1 MVKIAWLDLIDFFNR
16 YISENSYYF
25 MFAIFKKYISEK
37 AELSEEEWAF
47 IEPLCVIKKM
57 RKQQY
62 LLQEGNVW
70 QYHAFV
76 CEGLLRRYSVDNKG
90 IEHILQFCTENWWA
104 GDRVSLMN
112 GTPSRYNI
120 DAVENSV
127 VLLIQKESFELICE
141 KIPAFNQLINT
152 ILQRSLNA
160 AQERIHVAISL
171 SAEEKYLDFLNTF
184 PNLANRVPRYML
196 ASFLGITPETLS
208 RVRNSVANK

>member
-1 MVKIAWLDLIDFFNR
+1 MHELAVSTNH
-16 YISENSYYF
+16 YHF

-37 AELSEEEWAF
+37 GELSEEDWAF
-47 IEPLCVIKKM
+47 IEPLCLIKKI

-62 LLQEGNVW
+62 LLQEGDVW
-70 QYHAFV
+70 HYHAFV
-76 CEGLLRRYSVDNKG
+76 CEGLLRRYSVDDKG
-90 IEHILQFCTENWWA
+90 IEHVIQFCPENWWA
-104 GDRVSLMN
+104 GDRMSLMD

-120 DAVENSV
+120 DAIENSV
-127 VLLIQKESFELICE
+127 VLLIEKRNFELICQ
-141 KIPAFNQLINT
+141 KIPAFNNLINM

-160 AQERIHVAISL
+160 AQERIHVVISL

-208 RVRNSVANK
+208 RIRNLVANK